1 MHYVETYERNKKH
14 QIMTHRCSFLFSLWT
29 FFSKEK
35 QNLRGG
41 EFLKSQKRDPGFL
54 VSVKNLPNSS
64 KLWSRDYKNY
74 KNSPTQSWDFNAELF
89 TLKNQ
94 HKIGWLHRCVS
105 WRAKARVW
113 VCTGVCMSVQR
124 TREILQPSFLSMF
137 PGSVVFQVQTASFLY
152 GAKSRN
158 WATQTLHSFNRNAH
172 SFLRI
177 SNTELFWAISNAIR
191 NLLRQSDLSETLC
204 ESRNEGPKTSRN
216 DSGESVVA
224 FLTHRLRLN
233 SLILQM
239 STFRLF

>member
-1 MHYVETYERNKKH
+1 MSHQTDRAPAPTPRRTPTFSRLAGPYLGARRRACGCVKECVCQYKEQERSYN
-14 QIMTHRCSFLFSLWT
+14 HRFL
-29 FFSKEK
+29 
-35 QNLRGG
+35 Q
-41 EFLKSQKRDPGFL
+41 
-54 VSVKNLPNSS
+54 
-64 KLWSRDYKNY
+64 
-74 KNSPTQSWDFNAELF
+74 
-89 TLKNQ
+89 
-94 HKIGWLHRCVS
+94 C
-105 WRAKARVW
+105 
-113 VCTGVCMSVQR
+113 
-124 TREILQPSFLSMF
+124 F

-204 ESRNEGPKTSRN
+204 ESRNEGPTTSRN